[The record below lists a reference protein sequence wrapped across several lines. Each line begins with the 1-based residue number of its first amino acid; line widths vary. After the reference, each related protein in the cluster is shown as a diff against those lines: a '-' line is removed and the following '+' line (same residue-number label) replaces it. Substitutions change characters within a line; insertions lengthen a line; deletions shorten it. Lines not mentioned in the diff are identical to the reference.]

1 MCGESSVKR
10 VDGDST
16 WAIGRA
22 ETEDNVSPA
31 FGAFSWR
38 VREVCPPF
46 RFCASRTTTSERD
59 ELMTARRSLRR
70 RSGNEAGPRFR
81 KLKAV
86 SIVFLVIGSMA
97 YLIQPASAV
106 HDTGAFEL
114 DGNAVSA
121 SGAGGA
127 APDDWDRVCH
137 EAAPAGTTCGT
148 TNDTHGASAVAWTD
162 DGGLS
167 SSIFTGGGSKDPQ
180 NISSWAW
187 KNGGGLPD
195 KDNLLHSFAARY
207 SLDPDP
213 TTGDGNNT
221 ACPADL
227 PTPPGGIASKCEVL
241 FFGSDR
247 YDNSG
252 DAQQG
257 FWFFQNKITLGTNA
271 VGGGTGFSGVHKNG
285 DLLVISDFSNGGTT
299 STIAVYQWDNTV
311 SGNLR
316 LLDNSSTAQCSTAG

>member
-22 ETEDNVSPA
+22 ETEDNLSPA

-70 RSGNEAGPRFR
+70 RSGSEAGPRFR
-81 KLKAV
+81 KFKAV

-137 EAAPAGTTCGT
+137 EAAPTGTTCGT
-148 TNDTHGASAVAWTD
+148 TASVASPA
-162 DGGLS
+162 GG
-167 SSIFTGGGSKDPQ
+167 
-180 NISSWAW
+180 N
-187 KNGGGLPD
+187 
-195 KDNLLHSFAARY
+195 FA
-207 SLDPDP
+207 
-213 TTGDGNNT
+213 
-221 ACPADL
+221 
-227 PTPPGGIASKCEVL
+227 
-241 FFGSDR
+241 
-247 YDNSG
+247 SG
-252 DAQQG
+252 E
-257 FWFFQNKITLGTNA
+257 
-271 VGGGTGFSGVHKNG
+271 
-285 DLLVISDFSNGGTT
+285 
-299 STIAVYQWDNTV
+299 
-311 SGNLR
+311 R
-316 LLDNSSTAQCSTAG
+316 

>member
-22 ETEDNVSPA
+22 ETGDNASPA

-114 DGNAVSA
+114 DGNAVHQTT
-121 SGAGGA
+121 
-127 APDDWDRVCH
+127 DDWDNVCH
-137 EAAPAGTTCGT
+137 QVTI
-148 TNDTHGASAVAWTD
+148 TD
-162 DGGLS
+162 D
-167 SSIFTGGGSKDPQ
+167 TGHLVPNECATAADTGSGTPSTKATAV
-180 NISSWAW
+180 SWV
-187 KNGGGLPD
+187 D
-195 KDNLLHSFAARY
+195 
-207 SLDPDP
+207 
-213 TTGDGNNT
+213 DGT
-221 ACPADL
+221 RK
-227 PTPPGGIASKCEVL
+227 S
-241 FFGSDR
+241 
-247 YDNSG
+247 
-252 DAQQG
+252 
-257 FWFFQNKITLGTNA
+257 
-271 VGGGTGFSGVHKNG
+271 
-285 DLLVISDFSNGGTT
+285 
-299 STIAVYQWDNTV
+299 
-311 SGNLR
+311 
-316 LLDNSSTAQCSTAG
+316 